1 MNDAL
6 FTPIPGFDQPIA
18 VLKHCHDKIRQQI
31 KTLERLIEHLP
42 VHGANHEAQQ
52 AAQAV
57 QHYFNKA
64 AHYHHADEEQDLIP
78 MLQAKAQGDDAA
90 ALADLVPKILKEHK
104 KMEAAWHVLDLQ
116 LIDIAAGKSTQLS
129 NSYVTEFGELYA
141 AHMTKEETV
150 IAPMALRLFSPEQ
163 MKQLGQAMQ
172 QRREAPPP
180 PPAVLNLA
188 DLRQDY
194 RQAELSEDDVLADP
208 IAQFINWFECAQKAE
223 VLEPNAM
230 SLSTV
235 GANGRPSS
243 RIVLI
248 KQCDANGLTFFT
260 NYNSRKGQ
268 EILHQEMGALLFFW
282 SELERQVRIEGRI
295 ERVSDDESTLYFNSR
310 PLLSRLAALAS
321 EQSEPIADRSLME
334 SRLAQVQEQ
343 YGEQPPRPDK
353 WGGYRLVPD
362 YFEFWQGRRS
372 RFHDRIVYRL
382 QANGKWQ
389 RERLQ
394 P

>member
-6 FTPIPGFDQPIA
+6 FAPIPGFDQPIA

-31 KTLERLIEHLP
+31 KTLERLLEHLP
-42 VHGANHEAQQ
+42 IHGANPEAQQ

-78 MLQAKAQGDDAA
+78 VLKATAQGEDAT
-90 ALADLVPKILKEHK
+90 ALAELVPKILKEHK

-116 LIDIAAGKSTQLS
+116 LADIASGKSTQLTRS
-129 NSYVTEFGELYA
+129 HVTEFAELYA

-150 IAPMALRLFSPEQ
+150 IAPMAMRLFSPEQ
-163 MKQLGQAMQ
+163 MKQLGHAMQ
-172 QRREAPPP
+172 QRREAPPTT
-180 PPAVLNLA
+180 PAVLNLA

-208 IAQFINWFECAQKAE
+208 IAQFITWFECAQQAQ

-248 KQCDANGLTFFT
+248 KQCDARGLTFFT

-268 EILHQEMGALLFFW
+268 EIGHQEMGALLFFW
-282 SELERQVRIEGRI
+282 SELERQIRIEGRI
-295 ERVSDDESTLYFNSR
+295 ERVSEEESDSYFQSR

-321 EQSEPIADRSLME
+321 DQSEPIADRSQME
-334 SRLAQVQEQ
+334 SRLAQVQQQ
-343 YGEQPPRPDK
+343 YGEQPPRPTN
-353 WGGYRLVPD
+353 WGGLRLVPD

-382 QANGKWQ
+382 QENGQWQ